1 MDITREL
8 LDSVSSTRKRYFQ
21 SQRER
26 ERERERSLAKEK
38 SSKDCQ
44 LAELNEEISKL
55 NTETALLKLAISDL
69 QKTSDKA
76 LLNGQKKQFC

>member
-8 LDSVSSTRKRYFQ
+8 SDSVSSTRKRYFQ
-21 SQRER
+21 SQ
-26 ERERERSLAKEK
+26 RERERSLAKEK

-55 NTETALLKLAISDL
+55 NTETTLLKLAISDL
-69 QKTSDKA
+69 GKTSDKA